1 MQLLEQGA
9 VEWKAKSY
17 WKMKREK
24 ETLNLDTC
32 EPQIMILYSPIGF
45 CDIGDNSFN
54 TFSFPIH

>member
-1 MQLLEQGA
+1 
-9 VEWKAKSY
+9 
-17 WKMKREK
+17 MKREK